1 MSWHYGLEAGNFGLE
16 AVNIF
21 TEALDDALRR
31 TGNRIRG
38 YHLGKFTGPDPVN
51 ALFQFLDVDL
61 LFLDAGLVRHV
72 LGFQPGHAIFET
84 LHALGDKVDSPMAE
98 GFGPGGVSEES
109 ELDAGLSVK
118 YA

>member
-1 MSWHYGLEAGNFGLE
+1 
-16 AVNIF
+16 
-21 TEALDDALRR
+21 
-31 TGNRIRG
+31 
-38 YHLGKFTGPDPVN
+38 LGKFTGADPVN
-51 ALFQFLDVDL
+51 ALFQFLDVNL
-61 LFLDAGLVRHV
+61 LFLDTGLVRHV
-72 LGFQPGHAIFET
+72 LGFQPGHALFET